1 MTMPKSLVVIVL
13 IEGGK
18 LTIGYLR
25 GKHLELV
32 RDEDFYIIGKTRAG
46 GQSAKRYLRIREEKM
61 LEFFKKAADIL
72 AELLLDNIDNV
83 DAIVLGG
90 NTIRAQEF
98 LEKGDL
104 DYRLR
109 EKVAE
114 TIIPVSVID
123 ETGLYQAVKEASR
136 ILKETEIY
144 AERQAWDGFM
154 EDLMK
159 GMNTVTYGKK
169 EVYEALKQGRA
180 EVIMVTEKIAD
191 QSDELYDEAANY
203 GTELLIFSDQ
213 TESGAQLQSFGGI
226 AARLRW

>member
-1 MTMPKSLVVIVL
+1 MR
-13 IEGGK
+13 EGNE
-18 LTIGYLR
+18 R
-25 GKHLELV
+25 
-32 RDEDFYIIGKTRAG
+32 RRNAG
-46 GQSAKRYLRIREEKM
+46 TKGWSEGITPRE
-61 LEFFKKAADIL
+61 
-72 AELLLDNIDNV
+72 V

-144 AERQAWDGFM
+144 AERQAWDAFM
-154 EDLMK
+154 GDLMK

-169 EVYEALKQGRA
+169 EVYEALRQGRA

-191 QSDELYDEAANY
+191 QSDELYDDAANY

-213 TESGAQLQSFGGI
+213 FHQFCDFRQFNALRTLYPFLYRVAYRVGNVDPSRHIPGNSGGADNHGGI
-226 AARLRW
+226 DILILKKRP